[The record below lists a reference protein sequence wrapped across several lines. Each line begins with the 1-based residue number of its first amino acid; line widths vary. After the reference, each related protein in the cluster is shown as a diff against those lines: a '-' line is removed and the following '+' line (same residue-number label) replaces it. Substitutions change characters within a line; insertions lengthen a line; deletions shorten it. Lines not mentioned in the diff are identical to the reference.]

1 MNEKVV
7 ELLSDLAGGF
17 SAMALLLPGW
27 APLPSL

>member
-1 MNEKVV
+1 VV